1 MDNKVFSNQL
11 QIILDDLD
19 EVHKA
24 IHEIEEY
31 KALRMLE
38 VPMLKVLDLIS
49 ILQAKESANE

>member
-1 MDNKVFSNQL
+1 MDNKTFANQL
-11 QIILDDLD
+11 QVILDDMD

-49 ILQAKESANE
+49 ILQARDNIDG